1 MLSFLGRGWG
11 KGDFRASPILLQLA
25 ARNPQ
30 DMRALAE
37 CMSDIPW
44 RRERYGEEILKVL
57 KKVQGK

>member
-1 MLSFLGRGWG
+1 M
-11 KGDFRASPILLQLA
+11 LLQLA